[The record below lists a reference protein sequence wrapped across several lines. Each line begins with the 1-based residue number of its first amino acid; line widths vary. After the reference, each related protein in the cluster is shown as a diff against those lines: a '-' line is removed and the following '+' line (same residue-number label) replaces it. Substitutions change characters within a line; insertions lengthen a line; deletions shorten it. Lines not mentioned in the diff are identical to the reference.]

1 MDSIQ
6 RGRRREAVICN
17 RMGFTLL
24 ELIIV
29 IVILGTVALFAFP
42 RIPFLDDFALNSEA
56 RRTAGLIRYLDE
68 SASAK
73 KIYYRVW
80 FHLGQGSLE
89 VESSV
94 DGFEFRKMGD
104 PSLKGFTLK
113 GEVVMQ
119 DIVLQ
124 QRGRINQG
132 DVAVIFSPGAGAE
145 PFNLHLKKNDRIL
158 TISYN
163 PFSGKAKVFD
173 GYF

>member
-6 RGRRREAVICN
+6 RGRRRELVICN
-17 RMGFTLL
+17 IMGFTLF

-29 IVILGTVALFAFP
+29 IVILSTVVLFVFP
-42 RIPFLDDFALNSEA
+42 RIPFFDDFALNSEA

-68 SASAK
+68 SSSAK

-80 FHLGQGSLE
+80 FHQERGSLE

-94 DGFEFRKMGD
+94 DGFEFKKIGE

-113 GEVVMQ
+113 QGIVMQ

-124 QRGRINQG
+124 QHGRIKQG
-132 DVAVIFSPGAGAE
+132 DAAVIFSPGAGAE
-145 PFNLHLKKNDRIL
+145 PFNLHLEKNGRIL

-163 PFSGKAKVFD
+163 PFSGKVKVSD
-173 GYF
+173 GYI